1 MTSKGKFEWTIA
13 VLAMALGFFFL
24 YKGINKHWLNPCK
37 IYGPDSTIPL
47 AYQQVTTA
55 LCESGFLK
63 LVGALQALSGI
74 LLFIPRTRLFG
85 AILLFPIILNIFLMH
100 LLMDNRPD
108 ELVETG
114 LPLLVNIL
122 ILAFYYPKWKHLPG
136 IRN

>member
-1 MTSKGKFEWTIA
+1 MNTNNKFQWTITF
-13 VLAMALGFFFL
+13 LSIALGVFFL
-24 YKGINKHWLNPCK
+24 YKGINKHWLSPCK
-37 IYGPDSTIPL
+37 VYEPESTIPL
-47 AYQQVTTA
+47 AYQQVITS
-55 LCESGFLK
+55 LCQSGFLK

-85 AILLFPIILNIFLMH
+85 AIMLFPIILNIFLMH